1 MREKILITVKTYP
14 TLSTK
19 YAETVCTAGVREDG
33 SWVRLYPVPFRKLKE
48 YERYRKYQ
56 WLSVRLIERS
66 EDPRPESYSPELST
80 IEPGTVIS
88 SSSQWAERCRLILDK
103 GTVYNDMA
111 ELIKMAKDNRLSLA
125 TYKPTEILDLIVEET
140 AREWPEKKIRAVEQA
155 HRQGDLFA
163 EDDQFEQEFKLVA
176 KLPCIFSYLFKDKS
190 GKERKLMIE
199 DWEIGALYWNCLKY
213 AEGDE
218 AVAVQKVREKYL
230 DEFARKRDLY
240 LFVGTT
246 KQYHGWALNPFVIVG
261 TFTPPENRHPELG
274 LWE

>member
-199 DWEIGALYWNCLKY
+199 DWESGALYWNCLKY